1 MLILVQVFG
10 LQTEQL
16 CCTKYMA
23 VSAICFSLAG
33 LDKGQACFLSSF
45 SSRVQESQQKFN
57 SLWFQS
63 MFHENCLS
71 LIACT
76 YYVYMVVIEWD
87 ASSFLKGLPLAQFMA
102 GLFRNGLG
110 ERAGDK
116 ENDLVYGI
124 YLFWSLLTQKLWL
137 LKFDPLS
144 FCWPTWKMTVPISY
158 YWESGVWKLGVNGA
172 LLSFFT
178 Y

>member
-23 VSAICFSLAG
+23 VSAICFSQAG

-45 SSRVQESQQKFN
+45 SSHVYRSHSRN
-57 SLWFQS
+57 S
-63 MFHENCLS
+63 
-71 LIACT
+71 IAFDSNQCFMKIFSHCSYT
-76 YYVYMVVIEWD
+76 NYVYMGVIEWD

-102 GLFRNGLG
+102 VLLLNGLG
-110 ERAGDK
+110 GRAGD
-116 ENDLVYGI
+116 EANDLVYGI
-124 YLFWSLLTQKLWL
+124 YLFWSLLTEKLWL
-137 LKFDPLS
+137 LRFEPLS
-144 FCWPTWKMTVPISY
+144 FCLPTWKNTVPHIIGSVEFRNLVPMVQY
-158 YWESGVWKLGVNGA
+158 ST
-172 LLSFFT
+172 FFI